1 MKFDLDDSLKD
12 DVIFAMEDQTSISF
26 VDANTGS
33 TVSFS
38 REQPLPESDE
48 RFYPLPE
55 WSSADGFALMEDFAE
70 KCRIPQARSQ
80 LEGCL
85 QSGRGVFK
93 NFKALMKSYPYLEK
107 RWLSF
112 KRKTMLSRVDEWYA
126 LLRESWGLE
135 ALPIEGPECETQDL
149 LLDDFVFSNYD
160 YLVDEEDTL
169 QAAGKAVLSFD
180 EALGGDTGEAA
191 GVLLTHLANF
201 CPADTKVGNVCRLQT
216 GEFVG
221 CFLCAPLTASAALA
235 VDLFVEEEFRGLGVA
250 RQLVSWCA
258 ALLKEMGFCFLV
270 FAVAF
275 APEYLENVLS
285 QIGFQKVGSGWA
297 MDLCAS

>member
-1 MKFDLDDSLKD
+1 MKFMLDDSLRD

-26 VDANTGS
+26 VDANTAS
-33 TVSFS
+33 VVSFS
-38 REQPLPESDE
+38 HGQVPPESGE

-80 LEGCL
+80 LKDCL

-93 NFKALMKSYPYLEK
+93 SFKAVLKSYPRLEK

-112 KRKTMLSRVDEWYA
+112 KRSAMLSRVNEWYA

-135 ALPIEGPECETQDL
+135 ALPIDGPECETQEL
-149 LLDDFVFSNYD
+149 LMDDFVFSNYD
-160 YLVDEEDTL
+160 YLADEGDTL
-169 QAAGKAVLSFD
+169 QASGKAVLFFN
-180 EALGGDTGEAA
+180 ETLGGGAGEAA
-191 GVLLTHLANF
+191 GVLLAHLAHF
-201 CPADTKVGNVCRLQT
+201 CTADAKVGSVCRLQT

-235 VDLFVEEEFRGLGVA
+235 VDLFVEEDFRGLGVA
-250 RQLVSWCA
+250 RQLVSCCA
-258 ALLKEMGFCFLV
+258 ALLKASGFSLLV

-285 QIGFQKVGSGWA
+285 QIGFQKAGSGWA
-297 MDLCAS
+297 MDLLAS